1 MVIDAAR
8 NVPPGELPVHE
19 GYDWLYVL
27 TGHRYHRAMDASRR
41 VTPGRLRRLA
51 DELLDEQLGA
61 MERSSDPDV
70 LVDELDYAMR
80 PPRHERRVAS
90 YGSLVFPT
98 EPVEVWEAR
107 TGLYAV
113 LNQVTERADDEV
125 RRYADGLSSWA
136 VRTSNGIDGLVVFDR
151 GISSERDLV
160 VLAEATGAMVVQRHP
175 NSEVRLVG
183 SFGVARWDGIGWH
196 VEPPASLWL
205 EMAGISSTKAEAVST
220 VNALLRFAVHDLG
233 AGGIGAIFV
242 IEPSDWQSS
251 AFERRLPDPPMLSV
265 HRPQALGPLRHVLSQ
280 LDGAVLVDRAGVV
293 RDLGVRISP
302 TSESEAN
309 VAPMGGTRHTAAR
322 RYSADDPHA
331 VVIVVS
337 EAGPVTV
344 FRAGEV
350 VGRSIEQSVD

>member
-1 MVIDAAR
+1 
-8 NVPPGELPVHE
+8 
-19 GYDWLYVL
+19 
-27 TGHRYHRAMDASRR
+27 MDASRR

-61 MERSSDPDV
+61 LERSSDPDV

-98 EPVEVWEAR
+98 QPVDVWEAR
-107 TGLYAV
+107 TGLNAIV
-113 LNQVTERADDEV
+113 NQVTERSDEEV

-136 VRTSNGIDGLVVFDR
+136 IRTSNGIDGLVVFDR
-151 GISSERDLV
+151 ATSSERDLV

-175 NSEVRLVG
+175 NHEVRLVG

-196 VEPPASLWL
+196 VEPPAAMWL
-205 EMAGISSTKAEAVST
+205 EKAALSATKAEVIGT
-220 VNALLRFAVHDLG
+220 INALLRFAVHDLG
-233 AGGIGAIFV
+233 ASYIGAMFV
-242 IEPSDWQSS
+242 IEPSDWQAP
-251 AFERRLPDPPMLSV
+251 AFERRLPTPPPLSV

-280 LDGAVLVDRAGVV
+280 LDGAALIDRAGVV
-293 RDLGVRISP
+293 RELGVRITP
-302 TSESEAN
+302 TLDAEAR
-309 VAPMGGTRHTAAR
+309 VAPVGGTRHTTAR
-322 RYSADDPHA
+322 RYSADDPGA

-344 FRAGEV
+344 FKSGEV
-350 VGRSIEQSVD
+350 VGRSIENEVG